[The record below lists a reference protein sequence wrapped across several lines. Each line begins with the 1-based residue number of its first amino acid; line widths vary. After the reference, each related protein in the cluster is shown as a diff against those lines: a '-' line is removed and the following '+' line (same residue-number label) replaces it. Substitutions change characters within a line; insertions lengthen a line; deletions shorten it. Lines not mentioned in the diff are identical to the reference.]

1 MPSPFPGMNPYL
13 EQDDA
18 WHDFHERFIPLV
30 ATLLGGQLRPRYI
43 VKIDEHIYV
52 HELAEGSRR
61 WIGRADVSLGHG
73 PHEAASGPGPGAA
86 AGILEAPAL
95 VRLPA
100 VDRERQSF
108 VEIRD
113 RKNREL
119 ITVVE
124 LLSPA
129 NKYAGPDREQ
139 YLAKRMELLNSPA
152 HLVEIDLLRG
162 GPPLPADNR
171 PDCSYSILVSR
182 AERRPHADFWPIA
195 LRERLP
201 VIPVPVRSPDPGAQ
215 LDLQATLDRIYDDAG
230 YADYIY
236 EGTPSPRL
244 GAEDMEWA
252 RQFLPRS
259 VV

>member
-1 MPSPFPGMNPYL
+1 MNPYL

-18 WHDFHERFIPLV
+18 WHDFHERFIPLA
-30 ATLLGGQLRPRYI
+30 ATLLGEQLLPRCI

-52 HELAEGSRR
+52 HELAEESRR
-61 WIGRADVSLGHG
+61 WIGRADVSLG
-73 PHEAASGPGPGAA
+73 PAPPEAASGSGPETATVV
-86 AGILEAPAL
+86 LEAPAR

-139 YLAKRMELLNSPA
+139 YLAKRIELLNVPV
-152 HLVEIDLLRG
+152 HLVEINLLRG
-162 GPPLPADNR
+162 GSPLAADNR
-171 PDCSYSILVSR
+171 HDCSYSVLVSR

-201 VIPVPVRSPDPGAQ
+201 VIPVPVRSPDPDAQ

-230 YADYIY
+230 YVCYIY

-252 RQFLPRS
+252 RRFLPRPL
-259 VV
+259 V